1 MADSNEECLKRMINP
16 SLAILLSE
24 VIDIEKNL
32 ELLGSQKNFNDQKKI
47 LLKHCNDKIKLVRI
61 SITSFGQ
68 KKVNFAWRL
77 LHRVKEDMILLME
90 REELETECRRT
101 INKINRSVMINAE
114 KTGWTEKIS
123 IGLERLQKASQSESK
138 GEYDH
143 QLKKLQVICKGASA
157 ELNDLTD
164 DQFWDIWTIRW
175 MQIIYSFMGVVT
187 LTLFI
192 WKYIACPELDIYKV
206 LLIGMLGSLAS
217 GLISGV
223 KEFFAK
229 GTFWIPTLYYTI
241 GRPLVGIISAIVML
255 WLIMGKILISIEPMG
270 DICIEAGKCCSEKNR
285 TQCPLQN
292 PDSIKSDTGKGL
304 SENNHSNNLL
314 MVQNNQQ
321 EKRSE
326 KKDSV
331 DQSSNESDTTRGNT
345 ILIYYTAPNECSA
358 QIIIMVFLF
367 FAGFAGDKLLKSIS
381 CKVIE
386 RMFINAEKTKD
397 SQTA

>member
-175 MQIIYSFMGVVT
+175 MQIGY
-187 LTLFI
+187 L
-192 WKYIACPELDIYKV
+192 
-206 LLIGMLGSLAS
+206 
-217 GLISGV
+217 
-223 KEFFAK
+223 
-229 GTFWIPTLYYTI
+229 
-241 GRPLVGIISAIVML
+241 
-255 WLIMGKILISIEPMG
+255 
-270 DICIEAGKCCSEKNR
+270 
-285 TQCPLQN
+285 
-292 PDSIKSDTGKGL
+292 
-304 SENNHSNNLL
+304 
-314 MVQNNQQ
+314 
-321 EKRSE
+321 
-326 KKDSV
+326 
-331 DQSSNESDTTRGNT
+331 
-345 ILIYYTAPNECSA
+345 
-358 QIIIMVFLF
+358 
-367 FAGFAGDKLLKSIS
+367 
-381 CKVIE
+381 E
-386 RMFINAEKTKD
+386 RMNE
-397 SQTA
+397 